1 MAEPTLS
8 GQADGALLDA
18 WRKGDRIAGDVLV
31 ERHFPVLFRF
41 FRSKG
46 IEDVDDLAQQTFLT
60 CLEQT
65 ERTFTVSFRAY
76 LLGVARHLLFRR
88 YRARERQDRALSRAV
103 SAEQLVQ
110 SPSSALRARDELEL
124 LAAALRR
131 IPIDLQI
138 VVELYYWESMRVNE
152 IAEVVEI
159 PSGTVQSRL
168 ARARDVLRREIE
180 QLPADAALRRT
191 TLEGFER
198 WARALRDR
206 MSKASNS

>member
-1 MAEPTLS
+1 
-8 GQADGALLDA
+8 
-18 WRKGDRIAGDVLV
+18 LV
-31 ERHFPVLFRF
+31 
-41 FRSKG
+41 
-46 IEDVDDLAQQTFLT
+46 
-60 CLEQT
+60 
-65 ERTFTVSFRAY
+65 RAI
-76 LLGVARHLLFRR
+76 
-88 YRARERQDRALSRAV
+88 
-103 SAEQLVQ
+103 SAEQLVP

-138 VVELYYWESMRVNE
+138 VVELYYWESMSVNE

-159 PSGTVQSRL
+159 PPGTVQSRL

-180 QLPADAALRRT
+180 RLPANEALRRT

-206 MSKASNS
+206 MSADSDS